1 MEPIQRSRLEKI
13 KKEMLYYS
21 YSFLFVLD
29 TKANIILQHVYDLI
43 FFLYYFG
50 LQTFFSNTLFIS
62 YIFIFKSSEVLLSSW
77 CFKFCVS
84 LSCAWNFVFRDCNSL
99 SIASMREFTLSG
111 SFKRIRG

>member
-50 LQTFFSNTLFIS
+50 LQTFFSYTLFIS
-62 YIFIFKSSEVLLSSW
+62 NIPRCLYFQEFRGPTLQLVL
-77 CFKFCVS
+77 
-84 LSCAWNFVFRDCNSL
+84 
-99 SIASMREFTLSG
+99 
-111 SFKRIRG
+111 

>member
-62 YIFIFKSSEVLLSSW
+62 YIPRCLYFQEFRGPTLQLVL
-77 CFKFCVS
+77 
-84 LSCAWNFVFRDCNSL
+84 
-99 SIASMREFTLSG
+99 
-111 SFKRIRG
+111 